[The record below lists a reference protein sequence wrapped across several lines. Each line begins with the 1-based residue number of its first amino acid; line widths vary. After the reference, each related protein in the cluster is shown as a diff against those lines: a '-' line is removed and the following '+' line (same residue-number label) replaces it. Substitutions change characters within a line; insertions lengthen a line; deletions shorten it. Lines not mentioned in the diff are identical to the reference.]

1 MGNQNADFHGIG
13 YSTMLWLNL
22 IFIFRQT
29 RTIFFLFFR
38 RKKLKIIS
46 IFSVGKICVIYEN
59 AVEKDGSSEELLTQ
73 LFMSYTR
80 VNEFASQQRVAMQ
93 LFKLKQ
99 KNPYYCWAVMSC
111 LLKAIRGTDKNHPA
125 KRKLSLELAQR
136 MMEKL
141 ISDNKLDAEQE
152 AQLYLIILDQQN
164 KYGEQLEFLD
174 NSTGKKIY
182 PGAPIEMRIKLMRN
196 LKQWPELNLLLKEL
210 LKAEQYVRFCSFF
223 FCFIIFHFDSISIN

>member
-1 MGNQNADFHGIG
+1 MASAIIDD
-13 YSTMLWLNL
+13 LVDLN
-22 IFIFRQT
+22 
-29 RTIFFLFFR
+29 FLFLFKLLTKKNLFY
-38 RKKLKIIS
+38 RKKKTKNNFHQ
-46 IFSVGKICVIYEN
+46 FSVGKICVIYEN
-59 AVEKDGSSEELLTQ
+59 AVEKDGTSEELLTQ

-111 LLKAIRGTDKNHPA
+111 LLKAIRGTDKDHPA

-152 AQLYLIILDQQN
+152 AQLYLIILEQQN
-164 KYGEQLEFLD
+164 KYVAQLQFLD
-174 NSTGKKIY
+174 NAIGQRVY

-196 LKQWPELNLLLKEL
+196 LKQWPELNVLLKGL
-210 LKAEQYVRFCSFF
+210 LKAEQYVSL
-223 FCFIIFHFDSISIN
+223 